1 MNRKKYDEGYWDMI
15 RISNDDKEYP
25 TKMGQKWSNEEES
38 TLLKELNENIDIE
51 EIAQK
56 HERTIGGIHARCRDI
71 AYKMYL
77 NNIPF
82 EEITKQTK
90 LNYDSILLT
99 IEKKEQKPKDRDRD
113 RDRDRNRDRNKKQ
126 MTPIDNVFISINK
139 CDYTQLQTDV
149 KNIKNDINQIK
160 NTLGELVEMMKA
172 LYEFE
177 NS

>member
-1 MNRKKYDEGYWDMI
+1 MNRKKYDEGYWNMI

-25 TKMGQKWSNEEES
+25 TKMGQKWTNTEEMA
-38 TLLKELNENIDIE
+38 LLKELNENIDIE

-71 AYKMYL
+71 AYQMYL
-77 NNIPF
+77 NNTPF

-90 LNYDSILLT
+90 LDYNSILLT
-99 IEKKEQKPKDRDRD
+99 IEKKEQTSKDRDRD
-113 RDRDRNRDRNKKQ
+113 RNRNKKQ

-139 CDYTQLQTDV
+139 NDYTQLQSDV
-149 KNIKNDINQIK
+149 KNIKNDIK
-160 NTLGELVEMMKA
+160 EMKHTLGELVEMMKA